1 MDERRHIEDELQV
14 PQQRVDDRRDDPDAV
29 DDPADRD
36 FQATADTR
44 SAHGQTWEGQTRDD
58 RIQDDR
64 LRDAPARNDLAQN
77 DLTRDDVTRDDVA
90 RDDLSQDDQTPDPR
104 YRDPYD
110 RTGDVLVAG
119 TTDAGTQPMAGPEA
133 GSTTGSAADATI
145 EPATPSTT
153 EPAGTATPA
162 GEQPEGQRAPVRSGH
177 LLDQDPEQ
185 VRTRWRELQASFV
198 DDPRE
203 SVERADLLVEELVST
218 LTARTTE
225 MRDRWKNAG
234 EGETEQLRLALR
246 EYREML
252 ERLLTLGSGER

>member
-14 PQQRVDDRRDDPDAV
+14 PKQRVEDRRDDPDAV
-29 DDPADRD
+29 DDTTDRD

-44 SAHGQTWEGQTRDD
+44 SEHGQTWEGQTRDD

-64 LRDAPARNDLAQN
+64 LRDDPAR
-77 DLTRDDVTRDDVA
+77 DDMA
-90 RDDLSQDDQTPDPR
+90 RDDLTHDDQTPDPR

-119 TTDAGTQPMAGPEA
+119 TTDAGTQPMAGPGA

-153 EPAGTATPA
+153 DPAGTAEPA
-162 GEQPEGQRAPVRSGH
+162 GEQLEGQAAPVRSGH
-177 LLDQDPEQ
+177 LLDQDPDQ

-246 EYREML
+246 DYREML